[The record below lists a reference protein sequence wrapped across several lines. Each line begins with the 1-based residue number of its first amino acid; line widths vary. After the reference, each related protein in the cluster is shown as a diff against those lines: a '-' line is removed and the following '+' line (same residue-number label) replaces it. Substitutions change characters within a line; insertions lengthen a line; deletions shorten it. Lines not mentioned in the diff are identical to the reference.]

1 MSTKENRDLIR
12 KIYSAMKDIAGDAGK
27 IRSLYE
33 ENCTPDFIIH
43 DLARGD
49 MNREQRIQIMISLLP
64 ALPDLTFS
72 IDDMVAEGDKVVA
85 RYTMKATH
93 KGTMM
98 GIPASGKQFA
108 VKGIDIN
115 RIVRGKVAEVW
126 SLSDSL
132 GVMTQLGAIPSAASK
147 K

>member
-1 MSTKENRDLIR
+1 MSTKENRELIR
-12 KIYSAMKDIAGDAGK
+12 QIYSAFQDIAGDAGK
-27 IRSLYE
+27 IRSWYE
-33 ENCTPDFIIH
+33 KNYTPDFIIH

-49 MNREQRIQIMISLLP
+49 MNREQRIQIMISTSS
-64 ALPDLTFS
+64 ALQDLTFS
-72 IDDMVAEGDKVVA
+72 IDDTVAEGDKVVT

-93 KGTMM
+93 KGTTM
-98 GIPASGKQFA
+98 GIPATGKQFA
-108 VKGIDIN
+108 VKGIDIS

-132 GVMTQLGAIPSAASK
+132 GVMTQLGVIPGAAPK